1 MEQKEKKAAAS
12 WSGKKKAGVVVAA
25 VVVIY
30 ALISIF
36 FHFHFFPGTEIN
48 GYACGFRSVGKV
60 KEMIREGV
68 DAYSITITER
78 EGRQEKV
85 NSSQVGLAFTDDGK
99 LEQIKA
105 EAVAR
110 IQAADAPEKLND
122 VRVRYLGKKGELTAV
137 LKGMKDVAPEDR
149 PKVGQMVNDT
159 RAAIEALL
167 EESKTKMERAIR
179 EQKMKEE
186 VIDVTLPSKKNI
198 MGHRH
203 PNTIALEEV
212 ERIFVGMGYEVVEGP
227 EVEYDEYNFEKLNI
241 PADHPAK
248 DEQDTFYINKDI
260 VLRTQTSPVQAR
272 VMEQGKLP
280 IRMIAPGRV
289 FRSDEVDATH
299 SPSFHQ
305 IEGLVIDKNIS
316 FADLKGTLEVFAKEL
331 FGPETKTKF
340 RPHHFPFTEPSA
352 EVDVSC
358 FKCGGKGCR
367 FCKGSGWIEILGCG
381 MVHPHV
387 LEMCGID
394 PEVYG
399 GFAFGVGLERI
410 ALLKYEIDD
419 MRLLYEND
427 IRFLKQ
433 F

>member
-1 MEQKEKKAAAS
+1 MKE
-12 WSGKKKAGVVVAA
+12 
-25 VVVIY
+25 
-30 ALISIF
+30 
-36 FHFHFFPGTEIN
+36 
-48 GYACGFRSVGKV
+48 
-60 KEMIREGV
+60 
-68 DAYSITITER
+68 
-78 EGRQEKV
+78 
-85 NSSQVGLAFTDDGK
+85 K

-179 EQKMKEE
+179 EQKMREE
-186 VIDVTLPSKKNI
+186 VIDVTLPSKKNV

-272 VMEQGKLP
+272 TMMNEKPPIAIVVPGKVYRP
-280 IRMIAPGRV
+280 
-289 FRSDEVDATH
+289 DDDATH
-299 SPSFHQ
+299 SPMFQQ
-305 IEGLVIDKNIS
+305 IEGLVVDKHITLC
-316 FADLKGTLEVFAKEL
+316 DLKGTLTLFAREL
-331 FGPETKTKF
+331 FDKNTKTRF
-340 RPHHFPFTEPSA
+340 RPSYFPFTEPSV
-352 EVDVSC
+352 EVDVTCSQC
-358 FKCGGKGCR
+358 HGKGCR
-367 FCKGSGWIEILGCG
+367 LCHGTGWIEVLGAG
-381 MVHPHV
+381 VVNPKV
-387 LEMCGID
+387 LENCGID
-394 PEVYG
+394 PSEYSG
-399 GFAFGVGLERI
+399 YAFGMGIEMI
-410 ALLKYEIDD
+410 TMIKYGIPD
-419 MRLLYEND
+419 MRILFEND
-427 IRFLKQ
+427 ARFLKS
-433 F
+433 FR